1 MKYIN
6 LNYEYKQK
14 EKKNGNRFV
23 SVRDKGENSLLEVEK
38 KGNQVEI
45 ITYWKNENTTKFII
59 PLELFKKMIND
70 IN

>member
-1 MKYIN
+1 MNYIN

-23 SVRDKGENSLLEVEK
+23 SVIDKGENSLLEVEK

-45 ITYWKNENTTKFII
+45 ITYWKNEKTTKFTI
-59 PLELFKKMIND
+59 PLELFVRMIND

>member
-1 MKYIN
+1 MNYMN

-23 SVRDKGENSLLEVEK
+23 TVRDKGENSLLEVER

-45 ITYWKNENTTKFII
+45 ITYWKNEKTTKFTI
-59 PLELFKKMIND
+59 PLELFEKMFKD